1 MVSSRWDYLL
11 QQTNIDIQTLARLV
25 EGCNLPR
32 GCFAWSMSV
41 CRLVRW
47 FGPTGCNG
55 YQSCVSRPL
64 GGCSWWNNIVWF
76 LDVLSTSIR
85 SRNVLFALFST
96 NMFTQT
102 DTHTHINLCFIARDT
117 AVFGRCDLRP
127 GWQISQVE
135 RYKVGDQEE
144 LHGLRADHVTAN
156 QPTVRAQLKRKCFCC
171 YILHDKI
178 NNI

>member
-64 GGCSWWNNIVWF
+64 GGCSWWNNIAWF

-102 DTHTHINLCFIARDT
+102 DTHTHQPLLHRPGHRGVWA
-117 AVFGRCDLRP
+117 LRP
-127 GWQISQVE
+127 QT
-135 RYKVGDQEE
+135 
-144 LHGLRADHVTAN
+144 GLADKSGRAVQSWRPGRT
-156 QPTVRAQLKRKCFCC
+156 TWLKS
-171 YILHDKI
+171 
-178 NNI
+178 